1 MTDGEGNAFRRALPA
16 SGECSIPF
24 ILTISGPKDIVPKSI
39 CNAEIH
45 TREPMMN
52 RMMLPKVPVPGA
64 IQVRVMVMDMVKGSV
79 NDKARNQACHKA
91 Q

>member
-1 MTDGEGNAFRRALPA
+1 MVKGMLSRGRFPLQENAQ
-16 SGECSIPF
+16 IPF

-64 IQVRVMVMDMVKGSV
+64 IQVGMMVMDMVKGSV